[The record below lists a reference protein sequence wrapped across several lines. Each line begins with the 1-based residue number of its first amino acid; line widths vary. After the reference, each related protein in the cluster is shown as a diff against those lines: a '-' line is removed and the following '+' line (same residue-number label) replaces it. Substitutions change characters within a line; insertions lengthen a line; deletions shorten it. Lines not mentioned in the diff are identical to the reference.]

1 VTDFTEAYDDFRGRT
16 LADGLS
22 GDDAM
27 TRSEEELRVRTVWR
41 PRERVR
47 LRKVVVTEHVTIPV
61 RHEELRVEREPLDG
75 DGTAAASA
83 DRPEPPADHEIVLR
97 EERPVV
103 EMRVV
108 ARERVRVQVETVSDS
123 QEIREEL
130 RRERIGLD
138 PHADR
143 REQR

>member
-1 VTDFTEAYDDFRGRT
+1 MPEGTTRATGGAPGT
-16 LADGLS
+16 
-22 GDDAM
+22 DDAM
-27 TRSEEELRVRTVWR
+27 TRSEEELHVGTVWR

-61 RHEELRVEREPLDG
+61 RREELRVEREPVGADG
-75 DGTAAASA
+75 SEAAASA
-83 DRPEPPADHEIVLR
+83 ERPEPAAERVIVLR

-108 ARERVRVQVETVSDS
+108 ARERVRLRVETVTDS
-123 QEIREEL
+123 HEIREEV
-130 RRERIGLD
+130 RSERIGLD